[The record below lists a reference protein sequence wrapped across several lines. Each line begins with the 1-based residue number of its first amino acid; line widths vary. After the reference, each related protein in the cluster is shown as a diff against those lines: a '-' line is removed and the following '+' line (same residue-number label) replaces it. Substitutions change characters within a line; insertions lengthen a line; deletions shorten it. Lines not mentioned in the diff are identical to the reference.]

1 MKKARTIALLL
12 AVAMMVSLFTGC
24 GPKDQQGSTGPS
36 DETPVDVA
44 LGGEVEKPTD
54 ELTDPQEIIIGCQ
67 NDVGS
72 MRAGGTTTS
81 GKRMLTQGIYE
92 GLFTEGF
99 DGEWVPRIGKSME
112 YLGNGT
118 YQFELFDYVYD
129 SAGNP
134 LTASDVVFSWEL
146 QFADGLDD
154 YSFVKD
160 LHAASTYVVE
170 VTFEP
175 LELASLNA
183 LLELSVF
190 TQKSYEDSPDGMASY
205 PVGTGGYTLVDSTI
219 GSTYTVEKRDDYWQT
234 DPDYIT
240 EFNTYNLDKITIKII
255 TDTNALAIAL
265 QRGEIDYSP
274 DIAAAD
280 YVNFMDK
287 GQALDGYGLCVGVDL
302 AFCRLV
308 FNCGENS
315 QCQDENLR
323 KAIAYAI
330 DADACRY
337 NVHGDLGYTLKN
349 AYNPGF
355 MDADESLDLD
365 DYYNYNVEK
374 AKELLADSS
383 YDGSTIRILVQPNK
397 NITPS
402 ATLIQQY
409 LAEIGVKA
417 ELLQYEFA
425 QYAPLKW
432 DEEGTGWDIHL
443 EGVSSSDKYAYQGL
457 EELGMTHADGSNY
470 CYVKDEKL
478 AQLFAAVADPETS
491 SVEATKALLDEAY
504 EHCYIYALYYGVRVA
519 VGRDYVKSVFASPN
533 SGSPVFTCAYI
544 QK

>member
-1 MKKARTIALLL
+1 MKKVRLISLLL
-12 AVAMMVSLFTGC
+12 AVAMMISLFAGC
-24 GPKDQQGSTGPS
+24 GSKDQQNSPGQGGDTQ
-36 DETPVDVA
+36 VDVN
-44 LGGEVEKPTD
+44 LGGEVQKPTE
-54 ELTDPQEIIIGCQ
+54 ELTDPQELVIGCQ
-67 NDVGS
+67 NDIGS

-81 GKRMLTQGIYE
+81 GKRMLHQLVYE
-92 GLFTEGF
+92 GLFTEGL
-99 DGEWVPRIGKSME
+99 DGEWVSRIGKSME
-112 YLGNGT
+112 YLGDGT
-118 YQFELFDYVYD
+118 YQFEIFDYVYD
-129 SAGNP
+129 SAGNQ

-154 YSFVKD
+154 YSFVKS
-160 LHAASTYVVE
+160 LEAVSPYVVE

-183 LLELSVF
+183 LLELNVF
-190 TQKSYEDSPDGMASY
+190 TQKAYEDSSDGMASY
-205 PVGTGGYTLVDSTI
+205 PVGTGGYVLTDSTV
-219 GSTYTVEKRDDYWQT
+219 GATYTLEKRDDYWQT

-240 EFNTYNLDKITIKII
+240 EFNTYSLDKITVKII
-255 TDTNALAIAL
+255 TDTNALAVAL
-265 QRGEIDYSP
+265 ERSEIDYSP
-274 DIAAAD
+274 DIASAD
-280 YVNFMDK
+280 YVNFMENAT
-287 GQALDGYGLCVGVDL
+287 ALDGYGLCVGVDL

-308 FNCGENS
+308 YNCGKNS

-365 DYYNYNVEK
+365 DYYNYNIEK
-374 AKELLADSS
+374 AKEYLKASS

-470 CYVKDEKL
+470 CYVKDETLAKL
-478 AQLFAAVADPETS
+478 YAAVADPETS
-491 SVEATKALLDEAY
+491 SVETTRALLDEAY

-533 SGSPVFTCAYI
+533 SGSPIFTCAYI